1 MPWNHNVVTYLSS
14 FLDIVVFQSPSLD
27 VAVFWSWNL
36 DVVVFWLWNPD
47 VVVYV
52 LPQPRF
58 YYHREI
64 KKKKYVN
71 YVDEK
76 YFNCPNLCNIYLH
89 NVSISKLE

>member
-1 MPWNHNVVTYLSS
+1 MVAGLESIRGHSGQNSTRTQCCG
-14 FLDIVVFQSPSLD
+14 FISL
-27 VAVFWSWNL
+27 NL

-47 VVVYV
+47 VMVYV

-58 YYHREI
+58 YYYREI